1 MMLTVKEVA
10 QRLNVSPSCIYQ
22 LVESGKLPHHRI
34 GLGRGAIR
42 FSDNDVA
49 EYLEVVRQI
58 STGHR
63 PKPASVDRRKLK
75 HLKL

>member
-10 QRLNVSPSCIYQ
+10 QRLNVSQSCIYQ
-22 LVESGKLPHHRI
+22 LVESGRIPHHRI

-42 FSDNDVA
+42 FTADDVA
-49 EYLEVVRQI
+49 EFLAGNREQ
-58 STGHR
+58 SASHG
-63 PKPASVDRRKLK
+63 PASLPARAKLK

>member
-22 LVESGKLPHHRI
+22 LVETGRISHHRI

-42 FSDNDVA
+42 FTEANIA
-49 EYLEVVRQI
+49 AFLEDSQNRASGEQAKPRPARQ
-58 STGHR
+58 R
-63 PKPASVDRRKLK
+63 LK